1 MADPRSAH
9 APRLA
14 APWPWGH
21 RKLGKATRQ
30 RASRQHPAVS
40 RRAQAAPRGRS
51 TSPVGAAPLSS
62 LRWEARWPWEP
73 RPGGKATRQRADQ
86 GRPTPPC
93 RVRPQHRCR
102 GGPGSRNAPTPP
114 ARFFLKNWEQAGRG
128 NGRRESGPTLPPAAN
143 RIARKL
149 REAQPAREGLPK
161 ISPGEREQG
170 CEEGGERRQ
179 LFRGDG
185 ATSGT
190 RSQGSCSHDGL
201 VKQVAAGPPAGSRV
215 SEP

>member
-1 MADPRSAH
+1 ML
-9 APRLA
+9 LA
-14 APWPWGH
+14 
-21 RKLGKATRQ
+21 RQ
-30 RASRQHPAVS
+30 RRGRGGTVS
-40 RRAQAAPRGRS
+40 WGRPPGNARRGSTLPFLAEHRPSSPRGRS
-51 TSPVGAAPLSS
+51 TGPVGAAPLSS

-93 RVRPQHRCR
+93 RVRPQHRYR

-161 ISPGEREQG
+161 ISPGERKQG

-179 LFRGDG
+179 LFRGG
-185 ATSGT
+185 RRYSWNQESGEL
-190 RSQGSCSHDGL
+190 Q
-201 VKQVAAGPPAGSRV
+201 P
-215 SEP
+215 